1 MVGLCLVSEQ
11 LLRFCLICGSR
22 LFELFIADGAD
33 GPKDV
38 LAEAEAVQLEDIDLP
53 RVGWMSFLM
62 LVMDFPQKIR
72 LSLFQVQISLVLFCC
87 SSPGDSDS
95 ELRDHRHGFRNR
107 PKVSLGR

>member
-38 LAEAEAVQLEDIDLP
+38 LAEAEAVQLEDIDY
-53 RVGWMSFLM
+53 
-62 LVMDFPQKIR
+62 
-72 LSLFQVQISLVLFCC
+72 VL
-87 SSPGDSDS
+87 
-95 ELRDHRHGFRNR
+95 LW
-107 PKVSLGR
+107 